1 LQSLIFQRQ
10 GKNIIAKIIGIN
22 LEPLDTGNGKQVV
35 FFCEDSG
42 GKRYRVPKSEVI
54 AKGVLKSANK
64 SSGQSAKTKRKNKRA
79 NRKTTA

>member
-1 LQSLIFQRQ
+1 LQQLIFQRQ
-10 GKNIIAKIIGIN
+10 GKNIVAKIIGIN

-54 AKGVLKSANK
+54 AKGVKPRSKKKA
-64 SSGQSAKTKRKNKRA
+64 RKLA
-79 NRKTTA
+79 

>member
-1 LQSLIFQRQ
+1 MQQLIFQRQ
-10 GKNIIAKIIGIN
+10 GKNIVAKIIGIN

-54 AKGVLKSANK
+54 AKGVKPRSKKKA
-64 SSGQSAKTKRKNKRA
+64 RKLA
-79 NRKTTA
+79 